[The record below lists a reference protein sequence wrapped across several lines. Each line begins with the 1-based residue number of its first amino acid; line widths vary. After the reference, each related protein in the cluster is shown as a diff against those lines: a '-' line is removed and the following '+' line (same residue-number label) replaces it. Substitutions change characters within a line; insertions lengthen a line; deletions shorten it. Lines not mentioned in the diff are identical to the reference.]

1 MATCDRT
8 DCHNQ
13 GGWMPVLELRVKGYH
28 GAPVQVAMA
37 LRVCEHCRR
46 KLTVDDLLTDDGWL
60 IFCSQLHARG
70 KLMPT
75 RKLTKLTW
83 QRIPDVQDN

>member
-1 MATCDRT
+1 
-8 DCHNQ
+8 
-13 GGWMPVLELRVKGYH
+13 MPVLELRVKGYQ

-37 LRVCEHCRR
+37 LRVCEYCRR

-60 IFCSQLHARG
+60 IFCSQLHACG

-75 RKLTKLTW
+75 RKLTKIHW
-83 QRIPDVQDN
+83 EEIPNAENN